1 MPAVVNRWLVVVPV
15 VVVPSSKF
23 HRAEVMAPVD
33 EPALK
38 ETLSGAVPVS
48 GAAAIAAL
56 SAVLSVGAV
65 GSVVGSAVIVKVNG
79 AECGLSVPS
88 LKVAVRVKLVVSDV
102 SVTRQS
108 MEVAAGSVLWQAK
121 TPSW

>member
-15 VVVPSSKF
+15 AVVPSPKF
-23 HRAEVMAPVD
+23 HWVEVMVPVD

-108 MEVAAGSVLWQAK
+108 MEVAAGAVLWQAK

>member
-15 VVVPSSKF
+15 VVVPSPKF

-33 EPALK
+33 DPALK

-48 GAAAIAAL
+48 GAAAIVAL
-56 SAVLSVGAV
+56 SAVLSVGV
-65 GSVVGSAVIVKVNG
+65 VVGSAVIVKVNG